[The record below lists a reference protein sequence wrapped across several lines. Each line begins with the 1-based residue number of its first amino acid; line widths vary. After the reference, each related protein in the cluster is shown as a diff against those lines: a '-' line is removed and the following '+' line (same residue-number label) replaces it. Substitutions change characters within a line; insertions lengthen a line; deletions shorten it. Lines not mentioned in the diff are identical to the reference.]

1 MIEKILGAQP
11 SFFNRDHG
19 KDRRQPARK
28 QHGEELFENFLKE
41 AMKDGEDQKKREP
54 KHLRRL

>member
-19 KDRRQPARK
+19 KDQRQPARK

-41 AMKDGEDQKKREP
+41 AIKDGEEQQP
-54 KHLRRL
+54 KHLRRI